1 MDIVVQRIL
10 KIGNRCKVSFQIL
23 KQHGKKSITQE
34 AAAGK
39 TAAQAEHIPTYSE
52 NGTKKY
58 RNLLQLRYSWRPRE
72 DLNFRPH
79 A

>member
-39 TAAQAEHIPTYSE
+39 TAARAEHT
-52 NGTKKY
+52 
-58 RNLLQLRYSWRPRE
+58 
-72 DLNFRPH
+72 FRPTAKTGQKNTATSCSYGIH
-79 A
+79 GVPEKI

>member
-39 TAAQAEHIPTYSE
+39 QPHRQNT
-52 NGTKKY
+52 
-58 RNLLQLRYSWRPRE
+58 
-72 DLNFRPH
+72 FRPTAKTGQKNTATSCSYGIH
-79 A
+79 GVPEKI